1 MYPDSGML
9 DSDTV
14 HAYNVRK
21 RFNNEMMDLT
31 TVHEGLGFVILE
43 GKSLWVEDTLREEGE
58 VPESM
63 ELYRKIIMRVIMI
76 IIIKEKSDKNVAI
89 DTKQDRKGRCFYCWP
104 FRWPKVKS

>member
-1 MYPDSGML
+1 ML

-21 RFNNEMMDLT
+21 HFNNEMMDLT
-31 TVHEGLGFVILE
+31 TVHEGLRFEILE

-58 VPESM
+58 VPESI
-63 ELYRKIIMRVIMI
+63 ELYRKIIIMRVIMI
-76 IIIKEKSDKNVAI
+76 IIIKEKPDKNVAI